1 MNLVFA
7 TNNSNKVKEIQTLL
21 PESISILSLKDINCF
36 DDIPETQNTLEG
48 NSEQKADFVK
58 NNFGN
63 DCFADDTGL
72 FIESLNG
79 EPGVYSARYAGKDGN
94 AQANIN
100 KVLTKLDG
108 LKNRNAHFK
117 TVICLIINNKK
128 YFFEGR
134 VDGKIISKEKG
145 VDGFGYDPI
154 FVPNDYDITFAEMPL
169 SEKNKISHRAKAV
182 KKLIEFLTQV

>member
-79 EPGVYSARYAGKDGN
+79 EPGIYSARYAGKDGN
-94 AQANIN
+94 AKANIN